1 MFTVSLPAPPQGTHP
16 CSLIAIPHHDDSLC
30 VCVCVCVQ
38 GMEDIDTSHGGGVLL
53 TVRTDSQFP

>member
-30 VCVCVCVQ
+30 VCVCVCRVWKILTHH
-38 GMEDIDTSHGGGVLL
+38 MGV
-53 TVRTDSQFP
+53 VYCWQ